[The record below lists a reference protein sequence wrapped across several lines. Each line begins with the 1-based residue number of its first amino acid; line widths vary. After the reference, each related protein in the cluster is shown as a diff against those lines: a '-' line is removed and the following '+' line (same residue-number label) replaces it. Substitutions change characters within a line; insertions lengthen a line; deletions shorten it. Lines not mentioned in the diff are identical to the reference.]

1 MKRFFFYFVMAVIIS
16 SCELFEVNYTV
27 TFDSNGGSKVESQ
40 TIKKGGKVAKPA
52 NPVRANHD
60 FVDWVKT
67 YNGTE
72 SWNFYTETVIGD
84 MTLYARWVY
93 QLKLDFSNEKIRED
107 ISSYLRNSF
116 QNWSY
121 QASEAELKDVEEY
134 YRGFLINS
142 GIQDYLLD
150 KLSKNNELAL
160 RIFEGLY
167 PTYSTDEHASICRS
181 ILKIIDN
188 YEVSIYF
195 YYKRLEINITCDYPL
210 KVENVYNKVL
220 EKYSNANSSTI
231 PTDLNNTLQTA
242 LLEEVKSGLPLGPIY
257 GRCQLNIT
265 FNTMTGEVLYADFYN
280 GGYGEMEKWSTSPTS
295 ILISGSGRP
304 YDNLWT
310 DLWNAVRNDLNVTYT
325 SQNMELQNWNVLYL
339 DLHLSGYNP
348 FKYKLVVYILVGSS
362 WWIKPQWGRS
372 FPVGFDTQ
380 YHIWTQTGGYD
391 NTATKAAAMILPIDS
406 DVNIDNYAAAKAVAV
421 NYKEI
426 NR

>member
-210 KVENVYNKVL
+210 KVENVYNKVH
-220 EKYSNANSSTI
+220 ERYSSANPSTI
-231 PTDLNNTLQTA
+231 PTDFNNTLQTA
-242 LLEEVKSGLPLGPIY
+242 LLEEVRSGLPLGPIY
-257 GRCQLNIT
+257 GCCQLELDFDTI
-265 FNTMTGEVLYADFYN
+265 TGEVSYVYFFN
-280 GGYGEMEKWSTSPTS
+280 GGCGEMSQWQ
-295 ILISGSGRP
+295 R
-304 YDNLWT
+304 NLWIG
-310 DLWNAVRNDLNVTYT
+310 LWDAIKYELIGTYT
-325 SQNMELQNWNVLYL
+325 SQNLELLYWDRYVNYL
-339 DLHLSGYNP
+339 DFHLSGYNP
-348 FKYKLVVYILVGSS
+348 FKYKLVVYIFVN
-362 WWIKPQWGRS
+362 GRWLIS
-372 FPVGFDTQ
+372 PERSYPVGFDIQ
-380 YHIWTQTGGYD
+380 YSIPTNSSTS
-391 NTATKAAAMILPIDS
+391 KLAAVMILPIDS
-406 DVNIDNYAAAKAVAV
+406 DVNINDYSAAKAVAIE
-421 NYKEI
+421 YKELT
-426 NR
+426 R